1 MSIQNEELAARQN
14 LEWIGE
20 KVIAMMRENE
30 LLKQQRHMLL
40 GELVNM
46 VDRYTALVNSGDCG
60 NWNPETEDDVIAARR
75 AIAEVEGK

>member
-1 MSIQNEELAARQN
+1 MSIQNEELAARQS
-14 LEWIGE
+14 LERIGE

-60 NWNPETEDDVIAARR
+60 NWNPEGVNL
-75 AIAEVEGK
+75 